1 MARGEHEDA
10 DRAYLI
16 ASELRYSV
24 KGRFSQRNQKKK
36 HLNMY
41 VVLFMCTFLCLV
53 RGVARRRARTEDIVP
68 RRSRATTPT
77 SVVDFLFLRHYFIYS

>member
-1 MARGEHEDA
+1 
-10 DRAYLI
+10 
-16 ASELRYSV
+16 
-24 KGRFSQRNQKKK
+24 
-36 HLNMY
+36 MY

-68 RRSRATTPT
+68 RRSRATPT